1 MTINAKISKAILNLF
16 GWKVVGERPKYKKF
30 VFIAAPHTSNWDF
43 FMGRIC
49 FTALDVRVRFL
60 IKKEVFI
67 FPFSLILRMWG
78 GLPVD
83 RKNPG
88 NLQKMLAAKFNK
100 YEEFMLAITPEG
112 TRKPNPKW
120 KKGFYRIAQE
130 AKVPL
135 VLTYLDY
142 KKKNAMV
149 GQVFHPTGN
158 YAADMKVFDEYYSMV
173 TPKHPEGYVRP
184 KY

>member
-1 MTINAKISKAILNLF
+1 MGWQNIYKIDRNVKQAIIT
-16 GWKVVGERPKYKKF
+16 V
-30 VFIAAPHTSNWDF
+30 APHTSNWDF
-43 FMGRIC
+43 VMGRIC
-49 FTALDVRVRFL
+49 YSAHDIRVRFL

-88 NLQKMLAAKFNK
+88 NLQNILAEKFTK

-112 TRKPNPKW
+112 TRKPNPRW

-130 AKVPL
+130 ANVPL
-135 VLTYLDY
+135 VLTHLDY
-142 KKKNAMV
+142 KKKEAVV
-149 GQVFHPTGN
+149 GKVFHPTGN
-158 YAADMKVFDEYYSMV
+158 YAADMKVFDEYFSTV

>member
-1 MTINAKISKAILNLF
+1 M
-16 GWKVVGERPKYKKF
+16 GWKTIYNIDRSVMQAIITVV
-30 VFIAAPHTSNWDF
+30 PHTSNWDF

-49 FTALDVRVRFL
+49 FTALDIRVRFL

-142 KKKNAMV
+142 KKKDAMV
-149 GQVFHPTGN
+149 GKVFHPTGN
-158 YAADMKVFDEYYSMV
+158 YAADMKVMDDYFSMV
-173 TPKHPEGYVRP
+173 NPKHLEGYVRP